1 MKTALMALL
10 AAVLL
15 ASSFGCN
22 DGNDRNDD
30 TGRGEKQ
37 DRIDTVRGRPPGS

>member
-15 ASSFGCN
+15 VSSFGCN
-22 DGNDRNDD
+22 NGKDRNDD
-30 TGRGEKQ
+30 TGRSEKQ
-37 DRIDTVRGRPPGS
+37 DRTDVTRGRPPGT